1 MSLLNCRVVLVRPQ
15 VAGNLG
21 ATARVMRNMGL
32 TDLVLVAPEVDPSDR
47 NARQLSTHGEEILDR
62 AQAVPVCLYEMRVA
76 WLDRTSTEA
85 TGIAV
90 PFAEQER
97 MFEHLRT
104 ALEEIH
110 FLYGDKAETLMHAL
124 RHLIGRSRPSP
135 MEVDVLFG
143 LARQLRWYV
152 ANHSPRP

>member
-1 MSLLNCRVVLVRPQ
+1 VVDALCAGH
-15 VAGNLG
+15 VAFVFGPEP
-21 ATARVMRNMGL
+21 TGL
-32 TDLVLVAPEVDPSDR
+32 TNVEVARCHYLVHIPTDEAYPAMNL
-47 NARQLSTHGEEILDR
+47 
-62 AQAVPVCLYEMRVA
+62 AQAVAVCLYEMRVA
-76 WLDRTSTEA
+76 WLERTSTEA

-110 FLYGDKAETLMHAL
+110 FLYGDKAETLMHAV
-124 RHLIGRSRPSP
+124 RHLIDRARPSP

-152 ANHSPRP
+152 AN